1 MADQPL
7 KNALITGSSQRVGRS
22 IAEKLA
28 RMGWNIAIHYLNSK
42 DEAQHLTNQL
52 SKDGIKAVPV
62 RGDLNS
68 DCDIAG
74 LFPAAAEAI
83 GPITCL
89 INNASMFELDTLESA
104 TFDTWD
110 RHLAVNLRAPLF
122 LSQAL
127 TKNLPRG
134 QDGNIIN
141 IIDQRVWNPTPWFV
155 SYSVSKS
162 GLWSLTQTLA
172 LAMAPSVR
180 VNGIGPGP
188 TLPSPRQS
196 REDFLK
202 QEASTPLKRGAPPE
216 EIAEAIEF
224 ILSAESMTGQ
234 MIALDG
240 GQHLGWEYPLAP
252 KCPKE

>member
-110 RHLAVNLRAPLF
+110 RHLAVNLRAPFF

-127 TKNLPRG
+127 SKNLPQG

-252 KCPKE
+252 KCPNE

>member
-110 RHLAVNLRAPLF
+110 RHLAVNLRAPFF

-127 TKNLPRG
+127 SKNLPQGR
-134 QDGNIIN
+134 DGNIIN

>member
-1 MADQPL
+1 MANQPL
-7 KNALITGSSQRVGRS
+7 RNVLITGSARRIGRS
-22 IAEKLA
+22 IAEKFA
-28 RMGWNIAIHYLNSK
+28 MMGWNIAVHYSNSK
-42 DEAQHLTNQL
+42 DEAELLTNHL
-52 SKDGIKAVPV
+52 SKGGIKAVPV
-62 RGDLNS
+62 RGNLNLER
-68 DCDIAG
+68 DTAG
-74 LFPAAAEAI
+74 LFPAAAKAI

-89 INNASMFELDTLESA
+89 INNASVFELDTLETA
-104 TFDTWD
+104 TFETWE
-110 RHLAVNLRAPLF
+110 RHLAVNLRAPFF

-127 TKNLPRG
+127 AKNLPEG

-141 IIDQRVWNPTPWFV
+141 IIDQRVWSPTPWFV
-155 SYSVSKS
+155 SYSVSKT

-172 LAMAPSVR
+172 LAMAPRVR

-216 EIAEAIEF
+216 EIAEAVEF
-224 ILSAESMTGQ
+224 ILSAPAMTGQ

-252 KCPKE
+252 ECPKE